1 MKILGF
7 EIFNKV
13 VEAPKQ
19 SNVGLKIVEQQAYRQ
34 RQDIGKWRSATSTAE
49 NIYNPNRVDLLQISK
64 DVVLDSQIT
73 ALWTQRLNGLKS
85 KPYKLVSKTGAEI
98 NNSDELIKKEWVN
111 ELMCKYMDSVMY
123 GFGVLQIEEYDLQ
136 ELYVYFNEIDRLNI
150 IPEKKEVKA
159 TQYETSGVSI
169 EEPQYIDW
177 TIFLGSKKDLGLL
190 HKLTPFALY
199 KKNVLGAWSQF
210 TELFGIPMRIGK
222 TNVMDDKLRTNMMNM
237 LKNMGSAGSAVMD
250 ENDVIE
256 IIQTNNTDA
265 YKVFEQLLK
274 YCDESI
280 SKLIL
285 GQTMTSDNGSSRSQA
300 EVHQQV
306 SESYTMSDSYKFE
319 CIMNEDILPRL
330 VKIGFP
336 YKGMV
341 FKFDNV
347 EKIPLKDKM
356 EMVTKL
362 LQWGKNVPDEY
373 ILAEFG
379 IPTKDKLKTKQLT
392 NQLTTIKNELSKFY
406 S

>member
-1 MKILGF
+1 MKVFGY

-13 VEAPKQ
+13 VEVPDK
-19 SNVGLKIVEQQAYRQ
+19 SNVGLKIVEQQTYRQ
-34 RQDIGKWRSATSTAE
+34 RQDIGKWRTATSAAE
-49 NIYNPNRVDLLQISK
+49 NIYNPNRIDLLQIYK

-73 ALWTQRLNGLKS
+73 ALWSQRLNGLKS
-85 KPYKLVSKTGAEI
+85 KPYKLVSKSGAEI
-98 NNSDELIKKEWVN
+98 ANSDDLIKKEWVN
-111 ELMCKYMDSVMY
+111 ELMCKHIDSIMY
-123 GFGVLQIEEYDLQ
+123 GFGILQIEEYDIT
-136 ELYVYFNEIDRLNI
+136 ELDVDFDEIDRLNI

-159 TQYETSGVSI
+159 TQYEMSGVSI
-169 EEPQYIDW
+169 EEPQYYDW
-177 TIFLGSKKDLGLL
+177 TVFLGEEKDLGLL

-222 TNVMDDKLRTNMMNM
+222 TNVHDDKLRANMMNM

-250 ENDVIE
+250 ENDVVE
-256 IIQTNNTDA
+256 IIQTNNQDS

-285 GQTMTSDNGSSRSQA
+285 GQTMTSDNGSSKSQA
-300 EVHQQV
+300 EVHATV
-306 SESYTMSDSYKFE
+306 SEAYTMNDCYSFE
-319 CIMNEDILPRL
+319 CLMNEEILPRL

-362 LQWGKNVPDEY
+362 LQWGKNIPDEY

-379 IPTKDKLKTKQLT
+379 IPTKDKLQTKQLT
-392 NQLTTIKNELSKFY
+392 NQLNTIKNELSKFY